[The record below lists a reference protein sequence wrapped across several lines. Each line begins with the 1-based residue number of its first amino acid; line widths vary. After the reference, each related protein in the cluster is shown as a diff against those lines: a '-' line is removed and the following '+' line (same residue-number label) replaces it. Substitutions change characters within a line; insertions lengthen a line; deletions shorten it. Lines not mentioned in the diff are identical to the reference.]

1 MIGPVEV
8 MMVGET
14 SSRPGDDVA
23 SVPSAALSSNPL
35 LAHCPPQASSSTPAT
50 WSVGHQSC
58 AGSSGGDDGEREEV
72 LMGVSRKGHPKLFIG
87 NYSYVQTRSRHAVP
101 ASEANSWRCYKM
113 HCRGRVVK
121 VNSGSFVL
129 RHPHTCDNN
138 FSNENA
144 TT

>member
-14 SSRPGDDVA
+14 SSHPSGDVA
-23 SVPSAALSSNPL
+23 SVPSAALSSNPPL
-35 LAHCPPQASSSTPAT
+35 PHCPPQASSTPAT

-58 AGSSGGDDGEREEV
+58 ASGNEGEREEV

-113 HCRGRVVK
+113 HCRGRVAKVK
-121 VNSGSFVL
+121 SGSFVL

-138 FSNENA
+138 FSNEN
-144 TT
+144 TTT